1 VLITIEPTKFGD
13 EDFQQN
19 LINETL
25 ENFKRVSSERPGSIR
40 YPGQG
45 VLKRRNNNLKNSI
58 LVKKIIWEK
67 VLNLEGDNE

>member
-1 VLITIEPTKFGD
+1 VFIAIEPTKFGD

-40 YPGQG
+40 YPDQA

-58 LVKKIIWEK
+58 LVEKIIWEK
-67 VLNLEGDNE
+67 VLKLEGDNE